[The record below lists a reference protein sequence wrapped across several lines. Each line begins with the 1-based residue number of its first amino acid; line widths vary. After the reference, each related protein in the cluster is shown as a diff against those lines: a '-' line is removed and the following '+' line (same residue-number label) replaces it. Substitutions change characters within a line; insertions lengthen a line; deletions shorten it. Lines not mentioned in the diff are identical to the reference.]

1 MEPDRADDIWPR
13 KRVRSAGE
21 SVSGMEIGEM
31 GRRTWETGC
40 DDGDGGFD
48 HGNGACQH
56 GFVLLGVVG
65 SND

>member
-1 MEPDRADDIWPR
+1 
-13 KRVRSAGE
+13 
-21 SVSGMEIGEM
+21 M